1 VALSVPYID
10 TTFER
15 DGTTIKTV
23 AKVYGGWDS
32 TKKTGCQFYD
42 QQFLDY
48 KGDITLRVAVWMSGA
63 CALIYR
69 GPDRSYDYSQLF
81 PLDFSANFDDGRLQ
95 AAIVRGRVS
104 ISLTLQPQLPWIVT
118 SNGKP
123 AINWGPEIIA
133 EYRGIVYQ
141 LRHMIVINLPVSKRG
156 DYKEWDLLPFLPGGL
171 IERNRQRH

>member
-1 VALSVPYID
+1 VSYID

-15 DGTTIKTV
+15 GGKTIKTV

-48 KGDITLRVAVWMSGA
+48 KGDITL
-63 CALIYR
+63 
-69 GPDRSYDYSQLF
+69 
-81 PLDFSANFDDGRLQ
+81 
-95 AAIVRGRVS
+95 
-104 ISLTLQPQLPWIVT
+104 
-118 SNGKP
+118 
-123 AINWGPEIIA
+123 
-133 EYRGIVYQ
+133 

-171 IERNRQRH
+171 IERNRRKH